1 MTDAA
6 NCESLLQIDTSYLET
21 QLKNFRQKDLQDPEA
36 TSKLSRENLSNQAN
50 LPSDN
55 QTVHDYTTP
64 EPTKS
69 VISQNQSK
77 NDPVQNNIEH

>member
-6 NCESLLQIDTSYLET
+6 NCESLFQIDTSYLET
-21 QLKNFRQKDLQDPEA
+21 QLKKHKKKDLQDPEA
-36 TSKLSRENLSNQAN
+36 ASRLSRENLSNQAN

-69 VISQNQSK
+69 VTSIN
-77 NDPVQNNIEH
+77 